1 MVKTENFEIKVYFI
15 LGEEKH
21 TFEVYFNNDKIVEVS
36 KHYLA
41 LEFVKELSFIEEDI
55 LLNVYDE
62 TYDISYSIL
71 NGEIVS
77 EFTVPYYMESYLGR
91 YIETLNGNFKGD
103 LILGNEETISI

>member
-1 MVKTENFEIKVYFI
+1 MVKTENFEIKVYYI

-21 TFEVYFNNDKIVEVS
+21 TFQVYFNSDKIVEVS
-36 KHYLA
+36 KHFLA

-62 TYDISYSIL
+62 TYNVRYSIL

-77 EFTVPYYMESYLGR
+77 DFIIPCYMERYLGR
-91 YIETLNGNFKGD
+91 YIDTLNGKFKDD
-103 LILGNEETISI
+103 LIISNEENISI